1 MGGYLENS
9 GQYLVSCGRT
19 QLVGGVLSRVR
30 GPCRNYPGEALHSP
44 QASSTAPTRAPRGVR
59 DTGMAGEAGR
69 AGRLAAGVP
78 PTSSYIL
85 LHPPISFSFL
95 LFPPA
100 SSCSHTVLVV
110 GVKGCLGGGHSL
122 HIITECWQQNI
133 ILIGMDFKRKLSPV
147 QVVGLKFLLNQPR

>member
-59 DTGMAGEAGR
+59 DTGMAGEAAR

-85 LHPPISFSFL
+85 LYTPSFSYIL
-95 LFPPA
+95 LYTPTFPPFGCNSGA
-100 SSCSHTVLVV
+100 LQATQGSHDPT
-110 GVKGCLGGGHSL
+110 K
-122 HIITECWQQNI
+122 
-133 ILIGMDFKRKLSPV
+133 KP
-147 QVVGLKFLLNQPR
+147 P